1 MRVNRMKLEKGKI
14 YKHVGRIIPPS
25 FTFFEVLDVRETYEG
40 TLYKIACLLVVYRDG
55 IVRNNWKGI
64 EILHKHI
71 DIGKVMESNIGEV
84 VLARLKG
91 VKE

>member
-1 MRVNRMKLEKGKI
+1 MKLEKGKI
-14 YKHVGRIIPPS
+14 YKHVERIIPPS

-40 TLYKIACLLVVYRDG
+40 TLYKIEYLLMVESNG
-55 IVRNNWKGI
+55 KKTNPSHTGI

-71 DIGKVMESNIGEV
+71 DIGRVMESNIGEV